1 MKKHPLSAEDKSLVT
16 AAVKTAKMPLLH
28 YSGKHAPPLVAA
40 ALRLNNGEIITST
53 NLFADVGSLS
63 LCAEPFA
70 IAEAAKR
77 KDLKIASIVAV
88 YHRPGH
94 EPKVVPP
101 CGRCR
106 EIITDYAKDAYVVL
120 REPAGKKLF
129 RVKSGDL
136 LPLKY
141 ADYWRQNE
149 LL

>member
-1 MKKHPLSAEDKSLVT
+1 MKKHPLTDDDKELVAAAISMAER
-16 AAVKTAKMPLLH
+16 PLLH
-28 YSGKHAPPLVAA
+28 FSGKRQPPLVAS
-40 ALRLNNGEIITST
+40 ALRLETGEIITST

-77 KDLKIASIVAV
+77 KECKIAAIVAV
-88 YHRPGH
+88 YHKPGH
-94 EPKVVPP
+94 APKVVPP

-106 EIITDYAKDAYVVL
+106 EIITDYAKDAYVIL
-120 REPAGKKLF
+120 RAPRQATLF
-129 RVKSGDL
+129 RVKAAEL

-141 ADYWRQNE
+141 AEYWNKNE